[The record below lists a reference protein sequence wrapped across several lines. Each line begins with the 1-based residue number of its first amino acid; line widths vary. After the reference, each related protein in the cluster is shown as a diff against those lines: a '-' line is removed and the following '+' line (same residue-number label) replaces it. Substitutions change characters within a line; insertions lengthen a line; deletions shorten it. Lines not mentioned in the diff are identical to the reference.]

1 MWKVAGTSTIGMKN
15 IRFSSSS
22 IPFALL
28 FFCVISF
35 GVLIPWLGFY
45 WDDWPAIW
53 YLHVF
58 GPSGFGDVFAV
69 DRPLLGWL
77 FSITTPVLGTSAAA
91 WQLFGIFTRWLTVLA
106 FWWFLKALWHD
117 QPRQT
122 AWAAL
127 LFAVYPGFKQQFISV
142 TYSHAWI
149 LGTAFL
155 ISYGCMA
162 WAFRKRELFWPLMIG
177 SWVLSAYTLFSVEY
191 YFGLE
196 LLRPFILWLL
206 LPGSIYSL
214 QQRLKRVFLLWIPYL
229 LISIGFLVWRLVYYP
244 TERGNVQFFDK
255 LSANPAAAV
264 TDLFETVMI
273 DVFNAGFVAWAQ
285 IMDFAR
291 LTGFGRGPTL
301 LYLAGILLATAAA
314 IFYLVRLQPGGQTE
328 QVEPPPGRWA
338 KQALSLGALALLL
351 AGIPFWV
358 TNLPIGL
365 EFPWDRFTLAMMFGS
380 SLLITGL
387 VAKLGRTPLQ
397 KAVILGILIGLSSGL
412 HLQYS
417 NLYRREWN
425 LQSDFFHQLTWRA
438 PAIEENTLLLTAELP
453 FEYFS
458 DNSLT
463 APLNWIYA
471 PGFSSREMPYLL
483 YAAEARHEQ
492 SLESF
497 DPGLTIHQPYRA
509 TEFNGST
516 SQAVVLYFTPPGC
529 LKVVD
534 PATDKKIPQ
543 KPKFI
548 SDMMPLSR
556 PDLIHTDT
564 EQPASLPESIFGE
577 APEDVW
583 CYYFERAELARQ
595 AGEWLE
601 VAALGDQAF
610 QLEHKLYEVNAPE
623 LITYI
628 EGYAYSGRWQD
639 AARLTLDALQLS
651 ERMDRSLCDTWE
663 RIRQDPSTGAE
674 KRSALVQM
682 KELLP
687 CLQ

>member
-1 MWKVAGTSTIGMKN
+1 MNN
-15 IRFSSSS
+15 IQFSSKS

-28 FFCVISF
+28 FFCIISF

-53 YLHVF
+53 YLNVF
-58 GPSGFGDVFAV
+58 GASGFGDVFAV

-77 FSITTPVLGTSAAA
+77 FSITTPFLGTSAAA
-91 WQLFGIFTRWLTVLA
+91 WQTFGILTRWLCVLA
-106 FWWFLKALWHD
+106 FWWFLRALWPDHP
-117 QPRQT
+117 QQT

-149 LGTAFL
+149 LETTFL
-155 ISYGCMA
+155 LSLGSMA
-162 WAFRKRELFWPLMIG
+162 WALRKRARFWLLIVG
-177 SWVLSAYTLFSVEY
+177 SWALSAYTLFSVEY

-196 LLRPFILWLL
+196 LLRPIIIWMLL
-206 LPGSIYSL
+206 YGREENPIK
-214 QQRLKRVFLLWIPYL
+214 RLKRTSVIWMPYL
-229 LISIGFLVWRLVYYP
+229 LISLAFLAWRLAFYP
-244 TERGNVQFFDK
+244 TERGNVQFFSK
-255 LSANPAAAV
+255 LVINPATTL
-264 TDLFETVMI
+264 TDLAETVII
-273 DVFNAGFVAWAQ
+273 DVFNAGIVAWAQ
-285 IMDFAR
+285 IMNFAKMM
-291 LTGFGRGPTL
+291 GYGRGPTM
-301 LYLAGILLATAAA
+301 LYLAGIALATAAA
-314 IFYLVRLQPGGQTE
+314 IFYLVRLRPAVIDSRVKTVPSHWSRQ
-328 QVEPPPGRWA
+328 
-338 KQALSLGALALLL
+338 SLLLGVLALLL

-380 SLLITGL
+380 SLLIAGL
-387 VAKLGRTPLQ
+387 VDLLARTHLQ
-397 KAVILGILIGLSSGL
+397 KAVILGILIGFSSGL

-425 LQSDFFHQLTWRA
+425 MQSDFFRQLTWRA
-438 PAIEENTLLLTAELP
+438 PAIEENTVLLTAELP
-453 FEYFS
+453 FVYFS

-471 PGFSSREMPYLL
+471 PEFNSREMPYLL

-492 SLESF
+492 SLEDF
-497 DPGLTIHQPYRA
+497 EPGLEIHQPYRA

-516 SQAVVLYFTPPGC
+516 SQAIVLYYTPPGC

-534 PATDKKIPQ
+534 PATDKKTPQ

-556 PDLIHTDT
+556 PDLILPDT
-564 EQPASLPESIFGE
+564 KQPANLPGSIFGD

-595 AGEWLE
+595 AGEWQQ
-601 VAALGDQAF
+601 VATLGDQA
-610 QLEHKLYEVNAPE
+610 LRLDHSLYEVNAPE

-628 EGYAYSGRWQD
+628 EGYAYTGRWKD
-639 AARLTLDALQLS
+639 ASRMTQEALNLS
-651 ERMDRSLCDTWE
+651 ERMDRILCDTWK
-663 RIRQDPSTGAE
+663 RIMQNPYTSAE
-674 KRSALVQM
+674 KLSTLANM

>member
-1 MWKVAGTSTIGMKN
+1 MKN
-15 IRFSSSS
+15 IQFSSRS

-28 FFCVISF
+28 FFCVVSF

-53 YLHVF
+53 YLNVF

-77 FSITTPVLGTSAAA
+77 FSITTPFLGTSAAA
-91 WQLFGIFTRWLTVLA
+91 WQVFGIITRWLSVIA
-106 FWWFLKALWHD
+106 FWWFLRALWPGH
-117 QPRQT
+117 PSQT

-127 LFAVYPGFKQQFISV
+127 LFAIYPGFKQQFISV

-149 LGTAFL
+149 LEATFL
-155 ISYGCMA
+155 LSLGCMA
-162 WAFRKRELFWPLMIG
+162 WAFRKRELFWPLMIA
-177 SWVLSAYTLFSVEY
+177 SWVLSAYTLLSVEY
-191 YFGLE
+191 FFGLE
-196 LLRPFILWLL
+196 LLRPIILWILIE
-206 LPGSIYSL
+206 GSATDIP
-214 QQRLKRVFLLWIPYL
+214 RRIKRTFSFWIPYL
-229 LISIGFLVWRLVYYP
+229 VISAGFLVWRLAYYP
-244 TERGNVQFFDK
+244 TERGDVQFFDK
-255 LSANPAAAV
+255 LAANPSATLLDIA
-264 TDLFETVMI
+264 ETMFL
-273 DVFNAGFVAWAQ
+273 DVINAGVVAWLQ

-291 LTGFGRGPTL
+291 MMGFGTGPTL
-301 LYLAGILLATAAA
+301 LYLAGIVFATTAA
-314 IFYLVRLQPGGQTE
+314 IFYLVRLHPEENSAQTS
-328 QVEPPPGRWA
+328 PKPRRWA
-338 KQALSLGALALLL
+338 IQALSLGALALLL

-387 VAKLGRTPLQ
+387 VDLLARTRLQ
-397 KAVILGILIGLSSGL
+397 KAIILGILIGLACGL

-417 NLYRREWN
+417 NLFRREWN
-425 LQSDFFHQLTWRA
+425 QQVDFFRQLTWRA
-438 PAIEENTLLLTAELP
+438 PAIEENTVLLTAELP
-453 FEYFS
+453 FVYFS

-471 PGFSSREMPYLL
+471 PQFNSREMPYLL

-492 SLESF
+492 SLEGF
-497 DPGLTIHQPYRA
+497 DPGITIHQPYRA

-516 SQAVVLYFTPPGC
+516 SQAIVLYFTPPGC

-534 PATDKKIPQ
+534 PATDKKTPQ

-556 PDLIHTDT
+556 PDLIIADT
-564 EQPASLPESIFGE
+564 EQPAGLPASIFG
-577 APEDVW
+577 ASSEDVW

-595 AGEWLE
+595 TGDWQR
-601 VAALGDQAF
+601 VADLGDQAF
-610 QLEHKLYEVNAPE
+610 QIDHSLYEVNAPE
-623 LITYI
+623 FVTYI
-628 EGYAYSGRWQD
+628 EGYAYTGRWQD
-639 AARLTLDALQLS
+639 AARLTQEALQLS
-651 ERMDRSLCDTWE
+651 ERMDRMLCDAWE
-663 RIRQDPSTGAE
+663 RISQDPSIDAD
-674 KRSALVQM
+674 KQSDLDNV

-687 CLQ
+687 CLR